1 MSTSA
6 PLQTYIKADL
16 ESVVDNYS
24 SSVSSKKLMSFHSA
38 DEQTVPIENKL
49 PTYDAKALTKGVDQ
63 AQIVL
68 GDQIYT
74 LRITRAGKLL
84 LTK

>member
-6 PLQTYIKADL
+6 PLQTSIEADL

-24 SSVSSKKLMSFHSA
+24 SSVRVRKLMSFHSVE
-38 DEQTVPIENKL
+38 EQMVPIVNKL
-49 PTYDAKALTKGVDQ
+49 PIYDAKALTKGGDQ
-63 AQIVL
+63 AQIIL

>member
-6 PLQTYIKADL
+6 PLQNSIEAVL
-16 ESVVDNYS
+16 DNYS
-24 SSVSSKKLMSFHSA
+24 SSVRSKKLMSFHSVE
-38 DEQTVPIENKL
+38 EQMVPIVNKL
-49 PTYDAKALTKGVDQ
+49 PIYDAKALTKGVDQ
-63 AQIVL
+63 AQIIL

>member
-1 MSTSA
+1 
-6 PLQTYIKADL
+6 
-16 ESVVDNYS
+16 
-24 SSVSSKKLMSFHSA
+24 MSFHSA
-38 DEQTVPIENKL
+38 REIDRPAPSKL
-49 PTYDAKALTKGVDQ
+49 PTYAAEDLTKGADQ

-74 LRITRAGKLL
+74 LRITRAGKLI

>member
-1 MSTSA
+1 MSTSS
-6 PLQTYIKADL
+6 PHNTTIEADL
-16 ESVVDNYS
+16 ELVVDNYC
-24 SSVSSKKLMSFHSA
+24 SSVERKKLMPFDSVE
-38 DEQTVPIENKL
+38 EQMLPTLNKL
-49 PTYDAKALTKGVDQ
+49 PMYGAKALTKGMDQ
-63 AQIVL
+63 AQIIL